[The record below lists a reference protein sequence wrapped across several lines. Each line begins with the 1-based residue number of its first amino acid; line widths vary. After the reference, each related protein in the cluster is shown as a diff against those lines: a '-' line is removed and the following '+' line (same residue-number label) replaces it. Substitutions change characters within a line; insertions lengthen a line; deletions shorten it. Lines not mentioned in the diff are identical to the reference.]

1 MRMDRKINGKT
12 TKNIPNRKTGR
23 HPRFRRLVSLMA
35 AALLAVSPGFGA
47 LQVSAAEPTSFYIK
61 FDIDR
66 GDWRMQTGSWDE
78 ENEGRELYYLN
89 EGSGKLKDGDIL
101 IILPNDTDP
110 EAEDQQQQAGS
121 TITIN
126 ARLSN
131 LTVNRAHVVIST
143 KGVDECHVLGD
154 SYASVGGDIANAYV
168 YDNGI
173 CTFNNNVTNLRLIS
187 SEKNTVRT
195 EVSVAGTVGYCSVAN
210 PGGIYEQY
218 YNFAAGTFFFTAGS
232 GLMTDPANYS
242 KDGTAPAASTPAAS
256 SAPAQNPAPAQ
267 ASSGEYDDVPKTGE
281 SSLVLWLFLFS
292 GVCLAGHLMM
302 RKRI

>member
-1 MRMDRKINGKT
+1 MKICKT
-12 TKNIPNRKTGR
+12 KPGRYLIP
-23 HPRFRRLVSLMA
+23 LMA
-35 AALLAVSPGFGA
+35 AALLAVVPSSNT
-47 LQVSAAEPTSFYIK
+47 LQVSAAEPTSFYVK

-89 EGSGKLKDGDIL
+89 NGNDRLKDGDIL
-101 IILPNDTDP
+101 IVLPNDKDP
-110 EAEDQQQQAGS
+110 EAEDQKQQTGG
-121 TITIN
+121 TLTIN
-126 ARLSN
+126 ARLGN

-143 KGVDECHVLGD
+143 KGVDECHVHGD
-154 SYASVGGDIANAYV
+154 SYAAISGDIANAYV

-173 CTFNNNVTNLRLIS
+173 CTFNNNVTNLRLVS
-187 SEKNTVRT
+187 TEKNTVRT
-195 EVSVAGTVGYCSVAN
+195 EVSVAGTVDYVSVAN

-242 KDGTAPAASTPAAS
+242 KDGTAPAASAPAAS
-256 SAPAQNPAPAQ
+256 PAPAQNPAPAKT
-267 ASSGEYDDVPKTGE
+267 SSGEYDDVPKTGE
-281 SSLVLWLFLFS
+281 SHLIPWLFLLS